1 MVERIIWAVLADI
14 LSVRSRY
21 SSHSAF
27 QRLILRRWNKIK
39 TSFWGFED
47 KPLFSSPH
55 FEDLIRKSKRQ
66 NVALVAE
73 YPPSAQNEH
82 SVERQ
87 IYRVDK
93 MSTRRWNR
101 KYWGSVDKEKGSQ
114 GILPFPLCP
123 KSAKATFNGPNWT
136 VDFKCHIWTL
146 DFSAGN
152 SQRVPWK
159 QSQNM
164 VK

>member
-73 YPPSAQNEH
+73 YPPNAQNDH

-101 KYWGSVDKEKGSQ
+101 KHWGSVVKEKGSR
-114 GILPFPLCP
+114 GILPFSPFVRNLQRQPSTVQIGPLISSVTFGHLISP
-123 KSAKATFNGPNWT
+123 PGIHKEFLEKSRKLW
-136 VDFKCHIWTL
+136 
-146 DFSAGN
+146 
-152 SQRVPWK
+152 
-159 QSQNM
+159 
-164 VK
+164 

>member
-1 MVERIIWAVLADI
+1 MVESILRTNHADI

-55 FEDLIRKSKRQ
+55 FEDLIRESKRQ
-66 NVALVAE
+66 SVALMR
-73 YPPSAQNEH
+73 S
-82 SVERQ
+82 S
-87 IYRVDK
+87 YRVDK

-101 KYWGSVDKEKGSQ
+101 KYWGSVVKEKGSR

-123 KSAKATFNGPNWT
+123 KSAKATFNGQNWT

-146 DFSAGN
+146 DFSAWN

-159 QSQNM
+159 KSQNM

>member
-1 MVERIIWAVLADI
+1 MVESILRTNHADI

-55 FEDLIRKSKRQ
+55 FEDLIRESKRQ
-66 NVALVAE
+66 SVALMR
-73 YPPSAQNEH
+73 S
-82 SVERQ
+82 S
-87 IYRVDK
+87 YRVDK

-101 KYWGSVDKEKGSQ
+101 KYWGSVVKEKGSR

-123 KSAKATFNGPNWT
+123 KSAKATFNGQNWT

-146 DFSAGN
+146 DFSARN

-159 QSQNM
+159 KSQNM

>member
-1 MVERIIWAVLADI
+1 MVESILWADLADI

-47 KPLFSSPH
+47 KPLLSSPH

-66 NVALVAE
+66 SVALIK
-73 YPPSAQNEH
+73 PSH
-82 SVERQ
+82 
-87 IYRVDK
+87 RVDK

-101 KYWGSVDKEKGSQ
+101 KYWGSVDKEKGLQ

-123 KSAKATFNGPNWT
+123 KSAKAVFNGPNWT
-136 VDFKCHIWTL
+136 IHFKCHIWTL
-146 DFSAGN
+146 DFSTRN

-159 QSQNM
+159 KSQNM